1 MPSQMANMM
10 PSLWELASRSV
21 LSLASL
27 GTLYFAPFIMR
38 QSQLFR
44 LWHLA
49 LVIANHTSPLPYPYP
64 TLPCTHCCQCPRHEG
79 PAHGPQQL
87 LRCRLRLP
95 QLDQPLRKVQC
106 GEARRES
113 RCQPRFQC
121 RFNSQVHHGMRESHQ
136 NVTSHQG
143 NSLPRIQVHRGIVC
157 LQGRENSQSP
167 RHSRGGTP
175 LTTHGTLRKASLP
188 QLPPICR

>member
-64 TLPCTHCCQCPRHEG
+64 TL
-79 PAHGPQQL
+79 L
-87 LRCRLRLP
+87 
-95 QLDQPLRKVQC
+95 
-106 GEARRES
+106 
-113 RCQPRFQC
+113 
-121 RFNSQVHHGMRESHQ
+121 N
-136 NVTSHQG
+136 
-143 NSLPRIQVHRGIVC
+143 
-157 LQGRENSQSP
+157 
-167 RHSRGGTP
+167 
-175 LTTHGTLRKASLP
+175 
-188 QLPPICR
+188 